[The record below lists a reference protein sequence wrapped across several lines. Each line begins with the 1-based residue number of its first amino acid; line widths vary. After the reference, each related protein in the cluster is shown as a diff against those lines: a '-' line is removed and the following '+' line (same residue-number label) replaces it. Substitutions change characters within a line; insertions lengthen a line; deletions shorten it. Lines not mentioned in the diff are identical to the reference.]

1 MLSQFITR
9 SFKDRIF
16 PKQIIWKAG
25 IQQRRNDMKNLL
37 RIFVTVGLLV
47 LFAFSMT
54 GCGSDN
60 GYWYVPTKAPAAP
73 TGVTAVFT
81 SSNSATVS
89 WDAVDGATSYNV
101 YYSTVPGVTKTV
113 YTATVNTAA
122 TSYTF
127 DTFAPDTT
135 YYFVVTAVKGSKE
148 SVESI
153 EVSAKWVL
161 ALYGTTV
168 GTDVL
173 GVSDLVL
180 LDPDTGAYVRTIGS
194 VGYYVHGLTYDTTN
208 NKLYGTTSSN
218 DPVFPDGLI
227 EINTS
232 TGAGTPIGTGAGMP
246 VSCPTVNSLG
256 AMFAWNEITFDL
268 VSIDKATGLATD
280 IGNSGLAPSPT
291 SQQGLAFDNSDIL
304 TLVDPDGAG
313 NTNAYSIDTASG
325 ANTYLTTF
333 LLLPQAPH
341 GDFDP
346 RTNYYWGIDQTEA
359 SAGGTA
365 PRNLLVLDIG
375 TTTLVSTLPT
385 ADYLDSVT
393 FGYMSVSN

>member
-1 MLSQFITR
+1 M
-9 SFKDRIF
+9 
-16 PKQIIWKAG
+16 G
-25 IQQRRNDMKNLL
+25 I
-37 RIFVTVGLLV
+37 
-47 LFAFSMT
+47 
-54 GCGSDN
+54 
-60 GYWYVPTKAPAAP
+60 
-73 TGVTAVFT
+73 
-81 SSNSATVS
+81 SSV
-89 WDAVDGATSYNV
+89 WDDGRDDA
-101 YYSTVPGVTKTV
+101 
-113 YTATVNTAA
+113 
-122 TSYTF
+122 
-127 DTFAPDTT
+127 
-135 YYFVVTAVKGSKE
+135 
-148 SVESI
+148 
-153 EVSAKWVL
+153 
-161 ALYGTTV
+161 
-168 GTDVL
+168 L

-180 LDPDTGAYVRTIGS
+180 LDPDTGAYIRTIGS

-232 TGAGTPIGTGAGMP
+232 TGAGTPIGAGAGMP

-291 SQQGLAFDNSDIL
+291 SQQGLAFDNSDVL

-313 NTNAYSIDTASG
+313 NTNAYSINTASG

-359 SAGGTA
+359 SAAGTA

-375 TTTLVSTLPT
+375 TSTLVSTLPT